1 MARAAMLYVPSAAPA
16 SMTPPKSPSATPTGA
31 PPNPGK
37 HAGRQAPAAGLN
49 PVVAAPL
56 YKRAAKHLA
65 ALDADWARH
74 VAAIGPCRH
83 ESRPARDPYEALVR
97 AIAYQQLHA
106 RAGDAILGR
115 FLALYPGQSFPA
127 PRTLLATDPQVQRD
141 CGFSAS
147 KLATIRGIAQ
157 AALDGVIPDRD
168 AALTMTDDALIERL
182 VALRG
187 VGRWTVEMLLI
198 YTLER
203 VDVLPVDDYGVRE
216 GYRRLKGLDKA
227 PSPAQMRAIGE
238 AFSPY
243 RTLAAW
249 YLWRMPAVPGP
260 AAP

>member
-1 MARAAMLYVPSAAPA
+1 
-16 SMTPPKSPSATPTGA
+16 MTPPESPRA
-31 PPNPGK
+31 PPGASSKPGK
-37 HAGRQAPAAGLN
+37 AAARPAPAAGLN
-49 PVVAAPL
+49 PAVAAAL
-56 YKRAAKHLA
+56 YKRAARHLA
-65 ALDADWARH
+65 ALDEDWARH

-127 PRTLLATDPQVQRD
+127 PRALLATDPQAQRD

-157 AALDGVIPDRD
+157 AALDGIIPSRD
-168 AALTMTDDALIERL
+168 EALAMTDEALIERL
-182 VALRG
+182 VTLRG

-203 VDVLPVDDYGVRE
+203 VDILPVDDYGVRE
-216 GYRRLKGLDKA
+216 GYRRLKRLDKA
-227 PSPAQMRAIGE
+227 PSPAQMRAIGQ
-238 AFSPY
+238 ACSPY
-243 RTLAAW
+243 RTIAAW
-249 YLWRMPAVPGP
+249 YLWRMPAMAAP